1 MANRLLDR
9 QVSLISYLT
18 SGAAIFGDD
27 NAPLADP
34 ALQGFDPRLLRL
46 EARFSHQKRM
56 EKIAGVFSRTLDL
69 LGTERAQVVQAFAER
84 CPSVD
89 IGRIENARQ
98 FHTFLSGV
106 WRFRPPGR
114 PYLPDLAACELAFAE
129 VRNWVGDASAGE
141 TPKEGRAGARPRSIR
156 RHPGIALQRCDHD
169 VRPLFEADDI
179 HSTPHSTP
187 VKRET
192 LLAFAT
198 PRDAADAQVFELDP
212 AIFGLLSALNDWT
225 ERSAFGATE
234 DANALIDELAS
245 HGLVETGG

>member
-27 NAPLADP
+27 KAPLADP

-46 EARFSHQKRM
+46 EARFSHEKRM

-69 LGTERAQVVQAFAER
+69 LGTEQAQVVQAFAEG
-84 CPSVD
+84 CPSIS

-98 FHTFLSGV
+98 FHAFLSGV
-106 WRFRPPGR
+106 WRFRPPGL

-129 VRNWVGDASAGE
+129 VRNWVADASAGE
-141 TPKEGRAGARPRSIR
+141 TPKQGGARPRSIR
-156 RHPGIALQRCDHD
+156 RHPGIALQRCEHD

-179 HSTPHSTP
+179 HSTP

-192 LLAFAT
+192 MLAFAT
-198 PRDAADAQVFELDP
+198 PRGAADAQVFELDP

-234 DANALIDELAS
+234 EANALIDELAS
-245 HGLVETGG
+245 HGLVETGV

>member
-9 QVSLISYLT
+9 QVSLITYLT

-27 NAPLADP
+27 DAPLADP

-46 EARFSHQKRM
+46 EARFSHEKRM
-56 EKIAGVFSRTLDL
+56 EKIAAVFPRTLDS
-69 LGTERAQVVQAFAER
+69 LGTEQAQVVQAFAEG
-84 CPSVD
+84 CPSVT

-98 FHTFLSGV
+98 FHAFLSGV
-106 WRFRPPGR
+106 WRFRPPAR

-129 VRNWVGDASAGE
+129 VHNWVADASAGE
-141 TPKEGRAGARPRSIR
+141 TPKGGCAGARPRTIR

-179 HSTPHSTP
+179 HSAP
-187 VKRET
+187 VERET

-198 PRDAADAQVFELDP
+198 PRDAADARVFELDP
-212 AIFGLLSALNDWT
+212 AIFGLLCALNDWT

-234 DANALIDELAS
+234 EANALIDELAS
-245 HGLVETGG
+245 HGLVETCV

>member
-9 QVSLISYLT
+9 QISLISYLT

-27 NAPLADP
+27 SASLADP
-34 ALQGFDPRLLRL
+34 ALQGFDPQLLRL
-46 EARFSHQKRM
+46 EARFSHEKRM

-69 LGTERAQVVQAFAER
+69 LGTEQAQVVQAFAER
-84 CPSVD
+84 CPSVS

-98 FHTFLSGV
+98 FHAFLSGV

-129 VRNWVGDASAGE
+129 VRNWVADASAGE
-141 TPKEGRAGARPRSIR
+141 TPKEGRAAARPRSIR
-156 RHPGIALQRCDHD
+156 RHSGIALQRCDYD
-169 VRPLFEADDI
+169 VRPLFETDDI
-179 HSTPHSTP
+179 HSTP

-198 PRDAADAQVFELDP
+198 PCGAADAQVFELDP

-234 DANALIDELAS
+234 EANTLIDELAS
-245 HGLVETGG
+245 HGLVETSV